1 MHRIPSPRKTALTG
15 LALLATCLLPWTPAV
30 AQEAGFTGE
39 VQVTEVLLDVVVT
52 DRDGN
57 VILGLGPDDF
67 IVEDGEEPVE
77 LTDVTFYSNRRF
89 VESANIAQRLG
100 VSPDEVPVDRYFIL
114 FFDDPRQVYPDLTNQ
129 LLDSLRWARRWVHQE
144 LLPNDYVAVVSYD
157 VKLKLHQ
164 DFTTDNEAIL
174 RALDGVARGK
184 DPGGNWPS
192 RTELST
198 GPSLRKNLVQGEE
211 LSKATRKIYGAMETL
226 AEAAGYIIGRKNLL
240 LFSVGFGDAGEF
252 GLNPAAV
259 SNLETGNFGTYQA
272 DERYYPHM
280 MQELNDNNVAVYSV
294 SYLENLAD
302 ESPDQALLNNGL
314 SLVASDTGGEYY
326 ANFANFRFPLRQVVE
341 DNNGYY
347 LLAYKA
353 RVPEGDDY
361 REVEVQTKNPD
372 FVVRA
377 RKGYLT
383 GS

>member
-1 MHRIPSPRKTALTG
+1 MHCTHFARTTARRAP
-15 LALLATCLLPWTPAV
+15 ALLAACLLAWTPAV
-30 AQEAGFTGE
+30 AQEAEFKGE
-39 VQVTEVLLDVVVT
+39 IRVTEVLLDIVVT
-52 DRDGN
+52 DADGN

-67 IVEDGEEPVE
+67 IIEDGSQEVE

-89 VESANIAQRLG
+89 LESANLAERLG
-100 VSPDEVPVDRYFIL
+100 VSPDEVPVDRYFLL
-114 FFDDPRQVYPDLTNQ
+114 FFDDPRQVYPDLSNQ
-129 LLDSLRWARRWVHQE
+129 LLDSLRWTRRWVHQE
-144 LLPNDYVAVVSYD
+144 LLPNDYVAVLSYD

-192 RTELST
+192 RAALSE
-198 GPSLRKNLVQGEE
+198 GPSLRQNLLQGEE
-211 LSKATRKIYGAMETL
+211 LSKATRKIYGALE
-226 AEAAGYIIGRKNLL
+226 AVADAAGYVIGRKNLL
-240 LFSVGFGDAGEF
+240 LFSVGFGDSGEF

-259 SNLETGNFGTYQA
+259 SNLESTGFGTYQA
-272 DERYYPHM
+272 DKRYYPHM
-280 MQELNDNNVAVYSV
+280 MQELNDNNVAVYAV

-302 ESPDQALLNNGL
+302 ESFDQGLLNNGL
-314 SLVASDTGGEYY
+314 SLVADDTGGEYY
-326 ANFANFRFPLRQVVE
+326 ANFVNFRFPLREVVE

-353 RVPEGDDY
+353 SVPEEDAY
-361 REVEVQTKNPD
+361 REVEVRTKNPS

-383 GS
+383 GG